1 MTGYPEVILRI
12 GPDKRACWR
21 TASKELCN
29 RRTQL
34 TSRLRLP
41 TWNSL
46 PLPIACDLLGT
57 HLPPYIYEIPFPFR
71 PDAVRN
77 HNGIVFGFTVLAC
90 RIARSRTSSS
100 VPEITMEQA
109 SLPGNGGNR
118 SLWRFW
124 PFCLLWKRRRD
135 STYLVKNFA

>member
-46 PLPIACDLLGT
+46 PLPSACDLLGT
-57 HLPPYIYEIPFPFR
+57 HLPPYIYEIPRLCTLGVR
-71 PDAVRN
+71 PATLSFMN
-77 HNGIVFGFTVLAC
+77 C
-90 RIARSRTSSS
+90 RKAWSKQPGSSWL
-100 VPEITMEQA
+100 VPGK
-109 SLPGNGGNR
+109 PGR
-118 SLWRFW
+118 HVH
-124 PFCLLWKRRRD
+124 P
-135 STYLVKNFA
+135 